1 MIYQIFGFPFLLKNE
16 VLVSTFIFLNSKS
29 NETVKRES
37 VVNSVSINNNIS
49 EGIENVDQ
57 SGGGNGNGSGS
68 GNSGNNGTVLI
79 PIKPPKP
86 PVIIN

>member
-1 MIYQIFGFPFLLKNE
+1 MTKKGFLAGLFLLGIW
-16 VLVSTFIFLNSKS
+16 VTAFAKS

-37 VVNSVSINNNIS
+37 GVNCVSIDNNIS
-49 EGIENVDQ
+49 EGIKSVGQ
-57 SGGGNGNGSGS
+57 SGGGNNT
-68 GNSGNNGTVLI
+68 GTVLI